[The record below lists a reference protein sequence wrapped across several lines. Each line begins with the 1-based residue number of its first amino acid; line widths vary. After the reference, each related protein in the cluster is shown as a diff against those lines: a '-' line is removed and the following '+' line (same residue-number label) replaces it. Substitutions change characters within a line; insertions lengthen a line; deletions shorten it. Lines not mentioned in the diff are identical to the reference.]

1 MSPNLGAQQ
10 VNDNENLAQFPC
22 VRNCCLDDD
31 DICLGCFRSF
41 EEIKHWNEALE
52 PERFAILKNAQQ
64 RKDTRHSK
72 VKSLIQNH

>member
-1 MSPNLGAQQ
+1 M
-10 VNDNENLAQFPC
+10 NDTDNIAQFPC

-41 EEIKHWNEALE
+41 EEIKRWGEALE

-64 RKDTRHSK
+64 RREIRDSK
-72 VKSLIQNH
+72 VKS